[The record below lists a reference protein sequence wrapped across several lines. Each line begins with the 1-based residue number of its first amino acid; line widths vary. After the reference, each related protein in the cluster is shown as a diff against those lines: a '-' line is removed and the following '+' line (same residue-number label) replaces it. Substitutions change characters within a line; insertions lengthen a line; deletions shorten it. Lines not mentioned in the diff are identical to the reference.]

1 MKISGKHAYCIMAHG
16 NWEQLQ
22 MLITALDDERNDI
35 FLHIDK
41 KALDS
46 YKQFG
51 GSKSKHSSIYLI
63 KSYDVRWSD
72 FSQTS
77 AELALF
83 QRVVNCGVEY
93 ERVHL
98 ISGSDMPL
106 RNQDYIHVFFKGK
119 KEEYLIVRT
128 NKKFSI
134 RIKYYHFFVRYRRK
148 YKFFN
153 ILRRILLLVQ
163 LPFVDRLKKCPL
175 PYAWGTNWCS
185 LTMKAVNF
193 LCDHKEIC
201 QSIFK
206 YSTSSDELYKQMLL
220 NSSPEFSFSSS
231 EEGNLRYVDF
241 SERNPSPKILTIAD
255 YDKIMSS
262 GCLFARKFD
271 IHKDK
276 RVVEKILES
285 L

>member
-1 MKISGKHAYCIMAHG
+1 
-16 NWEQLQ
+16 
-22 MLITALDDERNDI
+22 
-35 FLHIDK
+35 
-41 KALDS
+41 
-46 YKQFG
+46 
-51 GSKSKHSSIYLI
+51 
-63 KSYDVRWSD
+63 
-72 FSQTS
+72 
-77 AELALF
+77 
-83 QRVVNCGVEY
+83 
-93 ERVHL
+93 
-98 ISGSDMPL
+98 
-106 RNQDYIHVFFKGK
+106 
-119 KEEYLIVRT
+119 
-128 NKKFSI
+128 
-134 RIKYYHFFVRYRRK
+134 
-148 YKFFN
+148 
-153 ILRRILLLVQ
+153 
-163 LPFVDRLKKCPL
+163 
-175 PYAWGTNWCS
+175 
-185 LTMKAVNF
+185 MKAVNF

-255 YDKIMSS
+255 YDKIMNS